1 MSRQGT
7 IKRYTLIIEKLKS
20 NQFPSFDTI
29 KNYLFE
35 HGFEIS
41 NRTIQRDIEQIRY
54 EFGIE
59 ILYNRFKNG
68 YYINYEDSINIESF
82 FKFLEIVN
90 TAELLTE
97 SLTESKDALKY
108 FLFEN
113 QGSLKGLN
121 HLKVLLQA
129 IKEKKIISFYYNSFV
144 TEQIKKYTL
153 EPYLMKE
160 YQDRWY
166 IIGKPEKTN
175 KFRTFGIDRI
185 EELKLENKIFLPDK
199 NINAAELFENII
211 GLNYSKDKIEK
222 VVLSFTNLQGK
233 YIKTLPLHKSQ
244 KILIDNDEEFRIEL
258 NIIPNYELI
267 QRIMSYGD
275 TVKIIN
281 PKWLM
286 LEIKE
291 RLKKTLENYN

>member
-7 IKRYTLIIEKLKS
+7 IRRYTLIIDKLKS
-20 NQFPSFDTI
+20 NQFPSFNTI

-41 NRTIQRDIEQIRY
+41 SRTIQRDIEQIRY

-90 TAELLTE
+90 TAELLTD
-97 SLTESKDALKY
+97 SLIESKDALKY

-113 QGSLKGLN
+113 QGSLKGLE
-121 HLKVLLQA
+121 HLKEILQA
-129 IKEKKIISFYYNSFV
+129 VRERRIISFSYLSYI
-144 TEQIKKYTL
+144 TDQIKKYSL
-153 EPYLMKE
+153 KPYLIKE

-166 IIGKPEKTN
+166 IIGILEN
-175 KFRTFGIDRI
+175 SNEFRTFGIDRI
-185 EELKLENKIFLPDK
+185 EKLKLKSKIFLPDK
-199 NINAAELFENII
+199 NINAAKLFEDII
-211 GLNYSKDKIEK
+211 GLNYSGGKIEK
-222 VVLSFTNLQGK
+222 VVLSFTCLQGK
-233 YIKTLPLHKSQ
+233 YIKSLPIHKSQ
-244 KILIDNDEEFRIEL
+244 KILIDNSEEFRIEL

-267 QRIMSYGD
+267 QKIMFYGD
-275 TVKIIN
+275 AVKILK

-286 LEIKE
+286 LDIKE
-291 RLKKTLENYN
+291 RFKKALENYS